1 MNFELIYNNFFI
13 IITGLDET
21 LELVII
27 SLGLGFIIAIPFAL
41 ARVSSIKVLS
51 KSVYYYIFVIR
62 GTPLLVQIYLIYYGL
77 GTIEYVRESFL
88 WIVLKDPFYCGV
100 LALVINTVAYTTE
113 IFRGGIQSVTK
124 GQIESCKSL
133 GMGRVAMYLKI
144 ILPCAFRQAL
154 PGYGNEMILMV
165 KSTSL
170 VSLITIME
178 MTGLARN
185 IMYKNYAPVEAF
197 LAAGSIYL
205 FINFLVVQFIK
216 FLDWKYNPHLRIN
229 LYYLYDDKV
238 NTLLELI
245 IKILDLY
252 QFILL
257 IYIIATW
264 LISFKIVNTSNRLVY
279 SIMNI
284 LYRLCEPSLRFIRQ
298 YLPNLGT
305 IDISPIVVYMLLWFI
320 KSLLFEYWPR

>member
-13 IITGLDET
+13 ILSGLDET
-21 LELVII
+21 LKLVII
-27 SLGLGFIIAIPFAL
+27 SLSLGFIISIPFAL
-41 ARVSSIKVLS
+41 ARASSIKILS
-51 KSVYYYIFVIR
+51 QSAYYYIFIIR

-77 GTIEYVRESFL
+77 GTIEFIRESFL
-88 WIVLKDPFYCGV
+88 WIVLKDPFFCGI
-100 LALVINTVAYTTE
+100 LALVINTVAYTAE

-133 GMGRVAMYLKI
+133 GMNRFTMYIKI

-170 VSLITIME
+170 ISLITIME

-205 FINFLVVQFIK
+205 FLNFLVVQFIK
-216 FLDWKYNPHLRIN
+216 FLEWKYNPHLRI
-229 LYYLYDDKV
+229 K
-238 NTLLELI
+238 T
-245 IKILDLY
+245 
-252 QFILL
+252 
-257 IYIIATW
+257 
-264 LISFKIVNTSNRLVY
+264 
-279 SIMNI
+279 
-284 LYRLCEPSLRFIRQ
+284 
-298 YLPNLGT
+298 
-305 IDISPIVVYMLLWFI
+305 
-320 KSLLFEYWPR
+320 

>member
-21 LELVII
+21 LKLVII
-27 SLGLGFIIAIPFAL
+27 SLGLGFIISIPFAL

-51 KSVYYYIFVIR
+51 KSVYYYIFIIR

-77 GTIEYVRESFL
+77 GTIEYIRESFL

-216 FLDWKYNPHLRIN
+216 FLEWKYNPHLC
-229 LYYLYDDKV
+229 
-238 NTLLELI
+238 
-245 IKILDLY
+245 IKL
-252 QFILL
+252 
-257 IYIIATW
+257 
-264 LISFKIVNTSNRLVY
+264 
-279 SIMNI
+279 
-284 LYRLCEPSLRFIRQ
+284 
-298 YLPNLGT
+298 
-305 IDISPIVVYMLLWFI
+305 
-320 KSLLFEYWPR
+320 

>member
-13 IITGLDET
+13 ILSGLDET
-21 LELVII
+21 LKLVVI
-27 SLGLGFIIAIPFAL
+27 SLSLGFIIAIPFAL
-41 ARVSSIKVLS
+41 ARASSFKILS
-51 KSVYYYIFVIR
+51 QSVYYYVFVIR

-77 GTIEYVRESFL
+77 GTILFVRESFL
-88 WIVLKDPFYCGV
+88 WIVLKDPFFCGV

-113 IFRGGIQSVTK
+113 IFRGGIQSVTN

-133 GMGRVAMYLKI
+133 GMSRFIMYFKI

-170 VSLITIME
+170 ISLITIME

-205 FINFLVVQFIK
+205 FLNFLIVQFIK
-216 FLDWKYNPHLRIN
+216 FLEWKYNPHLRI
-229 LYYLYDDKV
+229 K
-238 NTLLELI
+238 T
-245 IKILDLY
+245 
-252 QFILL
+252 
-257 IYIIATW
+257 
-264 LISFKIVNTSNRLVY
+264 
-279 SIMNI
+279 
-284 LYRLCEPSLRFIRQ
+284 
-298 YLPNLGT
+298 
-305 IDISPIVVYMLLWFI
+305 
-320 KSLLFEYWPR
+320 